1 MCLETN
7 LHDGEAP
14 VRVDALDNV
23 LQVGGL
29 EEIPPAAGTLSVAA
43 GVGHGHRLA
52 PHKGVLPGDV
62 ALIVTVTTAAGKFT
76 CNRLGVVSTRSD
88 FKKS

>member
-1 MCLETN
+1 MCLQTN

-14 VRVDALDNV
+14 VSVDALDNV

-29 EEIPPAAGTLSVAA
+29 EEIPTAAGTLSVAA
-43 GVGHGHRLA
+43 GVRHGHCLA
-52 PHKGVLPGDV
+52 PHQGVLPGDV
-62 ALIVTVTTAAGKFT
+62 ALIVTITSAAGKFT